1 MTTLCACVWLCC
13 GGSLCDDGVTFA
25 LALCQCEVK
34 RQGIIGIALRD
45 LRISRSLLV
54 ELVRRQSIFRTL
66 GQTLLIGSIIKERGT
81 SVIHQYIN
89 MEK

>member
-54 ELVRRQSIFRTL
+54 ELVRRHSSDL